1 MVPRSIDCLGGDGQE
16 ERNTKPRDVRNT
28 TRTCGCVR
36 LLGMSSARG
45 FRAQHIRH
53 HGPAH
58 RGELELT
65 RSAKSLP
72 PVPDSSPPLSAAH
85 STSISSCLASPPS
98 PYVGTAA
105 LRLVKPE
112 IAGVTRRRR
121 VAQSSTPLASK
132 CRAGFEGRHGVAVA
146 ARVEAAAR
154 VEVLDAASEAL
165 APPLPRPPEKP
176 VEPHRRR
183 VLQLARRCRFRA
195 RILRYEVPSPTAHE
209 PLYFSTCARPV
220 GGQLGEAESG
230 WVTPANAERPARAP
244 AQTAAPRASEMVTGT
259 GYRLAITSRLQPS
272 LPVPDRRRVGPSC
285 NARDLSLARSSN
297 VCKLTQYIGT
307 SSHRYTYEHAE
318 DGEGEQVFA
327 QDVYMPDRPPLAPQ
341 ELGSARPMLDQ
352 APVARQAQLPH
363 GSRSVADGRV
373 PKGVV
378 QADCVCRDSAGLVLA
393 TDLTALGGS
402 PGIDLA
408 LDPHHYPYTRIVLL
422 DIIDLDDAAVLCM
435 VSSRAANEGAV
446 RLREFGFSLIG
457 SSGRR
462 SFAQKLASI
471 IGRCIHGL
479 AGKTCTP
486 VDRDEDGQGGSDS
499 GGDHDIDS
507 DHYGDHNSD
516 RDGGRD
522 SGDDNDSDRDNESQG
537 SSEGDGDGEG
547 SEALWSSGVYIFRC
561 PL

>member
-1 MVPRSIDCLGGDGQE
+1 M
-16 ERNTKPRDVRNT
+16 RN
-28 TRTCGCVR
+28 
-36 LLGMSSARG
+36 
-45 FRAQHIRH
+45 
-53 HGPAH
+53 
-58 RGELELT
+58 
-65 RSAKSLP
+65 
-72 PVPDSSPPLSAAH
+72 
-85 STSISSCLASPPS
+85 
-98 PYVGTAA
+98 
-105 LRLVKPE
+105 
-112 IAGVTRRRR
+112 
-121 VAQSSTPLASK
+121 
-132 CRAGFEGRHGVAVA
+132 
-146 ARVEAAAR
+146 
-154 VEVLDAASEAL
+154 L
-165 APPLPRPPEKP
+165 AP
-176 VEPHRRR
+176 
-183 VLQLARRCRFRA
+183 
-195 RILRYEVPSPTAHE
+195 S
-209 PLYFSTCARPV
+209 
-220 GGQLGEAESG
+220 
-230 WVTPANAERPARAP
+230 
-244 AQTAAPRASEMVTGT
+244 
-259 GYRLAITSRLQPS
+259 
-272 LPVPDRRRVGPSC
+272 
-285 NARDLSLARSSN
+285 
-297 VCKLTQYIGT
+297 
-307 SSHRYTYEHAE
+307 RYTAE

-402 PGIDLA
+402 PGIPTSRIHILEGIDLA

-522 SGDDNDSDRDNESQG
+522 SGDDIDSDRDNESQG
-537 SSEGDGDGEG
+537 SSEGDGDGDGEG
-547 SEALWSSGVYIFRC
+547 SAALWSSGVYIFRC